1 MAYIMRIDT
10 MKYKDHKNI
19 SRKNWEPGTMD
30 DYMHAINGIS
40 RRLRSERE
48 VLWQLKLFQ
57 GESFL
62 SSEWSENNPKEN
74 HGLSNRY
81 VKFLKKNQITYHD
94 RLCDCERTR
103 PLSGYGFMQ
112 GYFDI
117 DKYLNILKET
127 GVIQI
132 PFSALYDIRQYD
144 KCMNGC
150 YMEIKKYN
158 GGKNK

>member
-1 MAYIMRIDT
+1 MI
-10 MKYKDHKNI
+10 
-19 SRKNWEPGTMD
+19 
-30 DYMHAINGIS
+30 
-40 RRLRSERE
+40 RSKRE

-74 HGLSNRY
+74 HGLSDRY

-112 GYFDI
+112 GHFDI

-127 GVIQI
+127 GMIQI

-150 YMEIKKYN
+150 YMEIKKI
-158 GGKNK
+158 